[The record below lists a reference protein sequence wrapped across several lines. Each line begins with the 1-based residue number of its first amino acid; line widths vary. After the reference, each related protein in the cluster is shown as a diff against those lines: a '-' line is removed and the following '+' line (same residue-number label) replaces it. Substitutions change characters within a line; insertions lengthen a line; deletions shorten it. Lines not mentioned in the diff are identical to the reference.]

1 MARLSLAFSQQP
13 LSIMCCQANME
24 KTAILWTGKKHCIGV
39 LSRCRRTLIKVY
51 FCILCFSF
59 FTFVFDIF
67 CESKQPRVIRN
78 SVQLQSTKLNAL
90 EWWWWHY
97 AKGHGHES
105 QRIREERSS
114 RTFFCAPFS
123 EFWLHMASFCSFP
136 VLHRAYDQGPGPSM
150 HICSYGCMWPA
161 LHPHPIAFSLGHF
174 AIEGRT
180 HETSSYEY
188 KYKCGEKID
197 NMPWIVL
204 LSYKWYCFVC
214 GQCTGRGGHFHLTL
228 WVSWS
233 FYLFV

>member
-105 QRIREERSS
+105 QRIRVERCS
-114 RTFFCAPFS
+114 RTFFCA
-123 EFWLHMASFCSFP
+123 LHGQFLPHFRSF
-136 VLHRAYDQGPGPSM
+136 
-150 HICSYGCMWPA
+150 GCIWPA
-161 LHPHPIAFSLGHF
+161 VA
-174 AIEGRT
+174 
-180 HETSSYEY
+180 
-188 KYKCGEKID
+188 
-197 NMPWIVL
+197 
-204 LSYKWYCFVC
+204 VC
-214 GQCTGRGGHFHLTL
+214 TVHTTRVQVPVCIYVPMDACDQPFTLTL
-228 WVSWS
+228 LHFLWDTLPLRAVHMK
-233 FYLFV
+233 LQAMNININVGKKLTTCPG

>member
-13 LSIMCCQANME
+13 LSIVCCQANME

-39 LSRCRRTLIKVY
+39 LPRCRRTLIKVY

-114 RTFFCAPFS
+114 RTFFCA
-123 EFWLHMASFCSFP
+123 LHGQFLPHFRSFGCIWPAFFSFP
-136 VLHRAYDQGPGPSM
+136 VLHQGPGPSM
-150 HICSYGCMWPA
+150 HMRSYGCMWPA
-161 LHPHPIAFSLGHF
+161 LHPHPLHF
-174 AIEGRT
+174 
-180 HETSSYEY
+180 
-188 KYKCGEKID
+188 
-197 NMPWIVL
+197 
-204 LSYKWYCFVC
+204 
-214 GQCTGRGGHFHLTL
+214 L
-228 WVSWS
+228 WDT
-233 FYLFV
+233 